1 MAILGFTTLAVL
13 IALYAYTSG
22 RLFSSLATKGA
33 SSFVAAFYCLSSA
46 VFIWLIAAV
55 VGNNTGLF
63 VFAADILLLIASGL
77 MLSIVVDFKR
87 DPWLMPLVGL
97 FAALFLTARAYIE
110 PSTAY
115 IDNGLLHFDL
125 SPVAALIVGSVLLV
139 CWLPAGYVT
148 LKSVMNTVG
157 NSVFFLYTSTVLMT
171 CFFIASTKPATIIT
185 SFLGI
190 IFMFLFLIIVNA
202 IVMRILQKTTKHTG
216 VKHAATR

>member
-1 MAILGFTTLAVL
+1 MAILGFTSLAIL

-33 SSFVAAFYCLSSA
+33 SLFVAAFYCLSSA
-46 VFIWLIAAV
+46 VFIWLVAAL

-63 VFAADILLLIASGL
+63 IFAADILLLIASGL
-77 MLSIVVDFKR
+77 MLAIAVDFKR
-87 DPWLMPLVGL
+87 DPWLIPLVGL
-97 FAALFLTARAYIE
+97 FATLFLTARAYVE

-139 CWLPAGYVT
+139 CWLPAGYIA
-148 LKSVMNTVG
+148 LKSVMNVAG
-157 NSVFFLYTSTVLMT
+157 NSVFFLYTSAVLMT
-171 CFFIASTKPATIIT
+171 CFFIASTKPTMIIT

-190 IFMFLFLIIVNA
+190 NFMFLLLIIVNA
-202 IVMRILQKTTKHTG
+202 IAVRILQKTVKHTG